1 MRQSLIALEGMFF
14 DVAVIGA
21 WVNGASAS
29 LPLLDH
35 HTEVKLSDLRYAA
48 THEHPANLVDLI
60 FRRVGAGWTGTM
72 GVEAAHNAAET
83 IADVMGWD
91 EKRIAEEAERY
102 HAYVARTYGV
112 RVSAPAKAA

>member
-1 MRQSLIALEGMFF
+1 MRQ
-14 DVAVIGA
+14 
-21 WVNGASAS
+21 

-35 HTEVKLSDLRYAA
+35 HTEVKLSDRRYAA
-48 THEHPANLVDLI
+48 THERPANLVNLM

-72 GVEAAHNAAET
+72 GVEAAHKAAET

-91 EKRIAEEAERY
+91 EKRIAEEAELY
-102 HAYVARTYGV
+102 LAYVARTYGV